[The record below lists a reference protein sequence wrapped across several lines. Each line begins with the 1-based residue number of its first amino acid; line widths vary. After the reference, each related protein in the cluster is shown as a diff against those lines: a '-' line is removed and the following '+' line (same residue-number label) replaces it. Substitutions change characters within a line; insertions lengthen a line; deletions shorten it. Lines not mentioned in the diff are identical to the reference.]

1 MPRHPRDPSHGD
13 TDAKDL
19 SEIWTDA
26 QTYRSQLLRSRMQ
39 CHASDDDRAVYG
51 KWRRGVIVF
60 YGLLA
65 LLFLATGTIW
75 GGSTVLT
82 ATAIENIRFFWR

>member
-1 MPRHPRDPSHGD
+1 MIQPDHEKPI
-13 TDAKDL
+13 AKDL

-26 QTYRSQLLRSRMQ
+26 QMNRSQLLRSRMQ

-51 KWRRGVIVF
+51 KWRRGVIIF

-65 LLFLATGTIW
+65 LLFFATGTM
-75 GGSTVLT
+75 GGSTVST
-82 ATAIENIRFFWR
+82 ATATENIRFFWR